1 MFGSKKKKASIDT
14 LVGCNSRIDGD
25 IRFGGGFHV
34 DGYVKG
40 DVRAITES
48 FSIVS
53 VSERG
58 IIEGTVNAPEIM
70 LNGTIKGDVVARNRI
85 VLGPNARVNGNVY
98 YNLIEMS
105 IGAEVNG
112 KLIHKPGTT
121 TPLLAHQKKTTD
133 VANDAEATDAS

>member
-1 MFGSKKKKASIDT
+1 MFGSKKKSASIDT
-14 LVGCNSRIDGD
+14 LVGKNSRIDGD

-40 DVRAITES
+40 NVKAAADTT
-48 FSIVS
+48 SIIS

-58 IIEGTVNAPEIM
+58 TVEGTVSAPEIL
-70 LNGTIKGDVVARNRI
+70 LNGTIIGDVVAGNRI

-112 KLIHKPGTT
+112 KLIHRPGTT
-121 TPLLAHQKKTTD
+121 TPLLAHQEKIRD
-133 VANDAEATDAS
+133 VS